1 MVSSLFMY
9 LCIFFY
15 YLLSLS
21 CGENRSSGRTGQCGL
36 AKEKAGMTCSF
47 NNSTVVYI
55 P

>member
-1 MVSSLFMY
+1 MY
-9 LCIFFY
+9 FYYY

-36 AKEKAGMTCSF
+36 AKEKAETCSF

>member
-9 LCIFFY
+9 LSIFY

-21 CGENRSSGRTGQCGL
+21 CAENRSSSRTGQCGL
-36 AKEKAGMTCSF
+36 AKEKAGTCSF